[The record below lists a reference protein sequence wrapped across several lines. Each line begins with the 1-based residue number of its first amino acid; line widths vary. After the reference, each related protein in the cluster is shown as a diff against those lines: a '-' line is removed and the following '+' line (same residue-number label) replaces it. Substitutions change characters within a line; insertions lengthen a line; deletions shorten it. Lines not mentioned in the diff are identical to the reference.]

1 MVPLRL
7 PVLSLLVSLLSSGP
21 VELEKAFLR
30 ASAGLLR
37 PILSETAVLISLP
50 DPLSFSDQVTG
61 EQATLLF
68 SQIFAQYRTLEFYP
82 EGPLVTMPGKPG
94 GIFQAHWSFREVRT
108 GAGHAFRLFFYLVR
122 ESGPSVRGPA
132 GPVTVWKV
140 SEIRAERR

>member
-1 MVPLRL
+1 MIPLKL
-7 PVLSLLVSLLSSGP
+7 PVFSLLLSLLAPGP

-30 ASAGLLR
+30 TSARLLR
-37 PILSETAVLISLP
+37 PILAETAVLISLP
-50 DPLSFSDQVTG
+50 DPLSFSDQVSG

-94 GIFQAHWSFREVRT
+94 GIFQAHWSFRDVRT

-122 ESGPSVRGPA
+122 ESGPSARGPA

>member
-1 MVPLRL
+1 MVPLKL
-7 PVLSLLVSLLSSGP
+7 PVLSLLVSLLSPGP

-30 ASAGLLR
+30 TSAGLLR
-37 PILSETAVLISLP
+37 PILAESAVLISLP
-50 DPLSFSDQVTG
+50 DPLAFSDEVSG

-68 SQIFAQYRTLEFYP
+68 AQIFAQYRTLEFYP

-94 GIFQAHWSFREVRT
+94 GIFQAHWSFRDVRT

-122 ESGPSVRGPA
+122 EPGPVGRGPSGPA
-132 GPVTVWKV
+132 TVWRV

>member
-1 MVPLRL
+1 MVPLKL
-7 PVLSLLVSLLSSGP
+7 PVLSLLVSLLSPGP

-30 ASAGLLR
+30 TSAGLLR
-37 PILSETAVLISLP
+37 PILAESAVLISLP
-50 DPLSFSDQVTG
+50 DPLAFSDQVSG

-94 GIFQAHWSFREVRT
+94 GIFPAHWSFRDVRT

-122 ESGPSVRGPA
+122 EPGPA
-132 GPVTVWKV
+132 GRGKSGPPTVWKV